1 MDRKD
6 IERLQKIDDRSQE
19 NSKRLD
25 ELEPKV
31 ENIHELASSV
41 NTLAIEVKA
50 MREEMNKIDNRI
62 AVIEQKPNKRYE
74 AVIMQIIS
82 FIVEAILV
90 IVAVKIGL
98 K

>member
-1 MDRKD
+1 MNRED
-6 IERLQKIDDRSQE
+6 IERLQKIDDRSLG

-31 ENIHELASSV
+31 ENIHELATSV
-41 NTLAIEVKA
+41 NALAIEVKA
-50 MREEMNKIDNRI
+50 MREEMNKMENRI
-62 AVIEQKPNKRYE
+62 AIIEQKPNKRYE
-74 AVIMQIIS
+74 AVVMQIIS
-82 FIVEAILV
+82 FFIEAILV